1 MQLKLVLVNR
11 IVLYEKYVFSGNE
24 YVTNSDTDSTWAKN
38 DVDFLWK
45 HPANQSQMVLLSH
58 QQMSS

>member
-24 YVTNSDTDSTWAKN
+24 YVTNSDMDSIWAKN